1 VSIFKPKK
9 TAPRSLIKYT
19 IQDDIKLIKPKHI
32 LLQDVKLEFLNWL
45 IGSIINKDEMEKLK
59 KREKAPLM
67 KNIKQE
73 KKQHEICRLYILD

>member
-1 VSIFKPKK
+1 MKWK
-9 TAPRSLIKYT
+9 
-19 IQDDIKLIKPKHI
+19 
-32 LLQDVKLEFLNWL
+32 
-45 IGSIINKDEMEKLK
+45 NKK